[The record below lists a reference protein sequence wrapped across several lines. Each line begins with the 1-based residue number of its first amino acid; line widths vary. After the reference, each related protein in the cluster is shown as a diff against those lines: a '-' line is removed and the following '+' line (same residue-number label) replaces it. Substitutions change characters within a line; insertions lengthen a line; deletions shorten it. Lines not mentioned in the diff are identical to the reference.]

1 MRFLREPLFHFF
13 LLGVAI
19 FGWFFWLNPADPNGS
34 DSNRIVIDSQ
44 DIARLT
50 AQFEA
55 TWRRPPT
62 EAELQGLMNSL
73 VTEEVLVREAQLLG
87 LDQGDGAI
95 RNRLAQKM
103 NFLTTSVAQS
113 IEPDDE
119 TLRAY
124 MDQNPERFASPP
136 RVAFEQVLLKPDEE
150 TRDVLAALNTGA
162 DPKQL
167 GAATLLPAEIPL
179 SIAASVDGLLG
190 RGTFAQLAEL
200 PEGSWSG
207 PVQSGYGLHVVRL
220 TGREPGALPPFEEI
234 RERVLQDWRS
244 KQSEELTAA
253 QVQSLKSKYEIVLPE
268 PLTPREGASQ

>member
-1 MRFLREPLFHFF
+1 MRILREPLFHFF
-13 LLGVAI
+13 LLGLLL
-19 FGWFFWLNPADPNGS
+19 FGWFFWLNPADPNDAAS
-34 DSNRIVIDSQ
+34 DRIVIDVQ

-62 EAELQGLMNSL
+62 EAELQGLLDSL
-73 VTEEVLVREAQLLG
+73 VREEVLVREAQLLG

-103 NFLTTSVAQS
+103 TFLTTSVAQS

-119 TLRAY
+119 VLRAY
-124 MDQNPERFASPP
+124 MDQNQERFAFPP
-136 RVAFEQVLLKPDEE
+136 RVSFEQILLKPEE
-150 TRDVLAALNTGA
+150 EAGDVLAALNTGA
-162 DPKQL
+162 DPTQL

-190 RGTFAQLAEL
+190 RGTFEQLAEL
-200 PEGSWSG
+200 PEGRWSG

-220 TGREPGALPPFEEI
+220 TGREPGALPPFDEI
-234 RERVLQDWRS
+234 RDRVLQDWRS

-253 QVQSLKSKYEIVLPE
+253 QLKSLKSKYEIVLPE
-268 PLTPREGASQ
+268 PLATTEGASQ